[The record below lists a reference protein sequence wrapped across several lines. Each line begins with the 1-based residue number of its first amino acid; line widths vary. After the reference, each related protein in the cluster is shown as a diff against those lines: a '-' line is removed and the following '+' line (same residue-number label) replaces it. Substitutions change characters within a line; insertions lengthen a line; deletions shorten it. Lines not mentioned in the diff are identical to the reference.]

1 MIAKAL
7 SNLRPEA
14 SFVVSGNSISGIDW
28 QSPDIDM
35 PTEAEINTELGRL
48 EQELLDTQYQR
59 DRQYP
64 DIGDQLDMLWHA
76 IDAGSL
82 DSSCD
87 FYTTIKQVKDD
98 NPKPE

>member
-59 DRQYP
+59 DRQ
-64 DIGDQLDMLWHA
+64 
-76 IDAGSL
+76 
-82 DSSCD
+82 
-87 FYTTIKQVKDD
+87 
-98 NPKPE
+98 